1 MRPPPRQA
9 PCSVQWHGIR
19 FSTSLRDA
27 LLSERL
33 HLFVSVLRASS
44 PLLIASAGLGN
55 INMSSRESIAF
66 VSKSSSIICLSISAE
81 KVTFGQ
87 LIKIHWNNF
96 SKKEDRVMIKLV
108 GKFDLPRRALE
119 REEKGK

>member
-1 MRPPPRQA
+1 M
-9 PCSVQWHGIR
+9 
-19 FSTSLRDA
+19 
-27 LLSERL
+27 
-33 HLFVSVLRASS
+33 FVSVLRASS

-87 LIKIHWNNF
+87 LIKIHRNNF
-96 SKKEDRVMIKLV
+96 SKKEDRAMIKLV
-108 GKFDLPRRALE
+108 GKFDLSRRALE